1 MTTLSELLSH
11 DRMLPPLPAVER
23 TALAIG
29 LEPLTGAS
37 VYSRSLAVGFGGIFF
52 LCRIGPDKFLGILTH
67 EGSDLLTR
75 FIGDDRS
82 VLLEGQRLSV
92 KLCSLN
98 RANAL
103 ALRSLFPFTCPRV
116 IGVRKSVGCGDRL
129 GLATPGHVRALRAIW
144 LRGTHIAPI
153 FAQQS
158 IREMTRTGRTPE
170 QVLDDATWGVFQEGW
185 RDGFGSDADHL
196 KTEEDI
202 DRCVNAGFTL
212 YTIDPGD
219 HVDNQAHAAP
229 LSALRSAVEALPW
242 KMLKSSSSSLCDAY
256 LDKRFDLGDG
266 IVIAFTEEIGK
277 RVKEGDHGST
287 FGGNPLA
294 MAAAIGGIEALL
306 YDGVVEKAL
315 EAGGKL
321 RRMLEEVAEEH
332 GRMVRGVRGI
342 GLMSGLELR
351 FNPTPVL
358 KALQDH
364 GVLALKAGL
373 TVLRLL
379 PPYLISDEDL
389 ELLQSSLHRA
399 LGSQL

>member
-1 MTTLSELLSH
+1 VWGSVLRLLRFYAPRGIKLTRAEGQYVWDSEGRRYLDCHS
-11 DRMLPPLPAVER
+11 AYGV
-23 TALAIG
+23 A
-29 LEPLTGAS
+29 
-37 VYSRSLAVGFGGIFF
+37 
-52 LCRIGPDKFLGILTH
+52 FLGHRNPRVLKAIKAQLEKIIVASSAFDT
-67 EGSDLLTR
+67 EVSERLR
-75 FIGDDRS
+75 
-82 VLLEGQRLSV
+82 VLLERILPKNLQYYYM
-92 KLCSLN
+92 LN
-98 RANAL
+98 GGSEGVELALKIARKVTDRSKFISFINGFHGRTMGAL
-103 ALRSLFPFTCPRV
+103 AVTWNPKYRSGFGPFPWEVEFLPYNSVEAVEKKVDEEVAAV
-116 IGVRKSVGCGDRL
+116 ILEPVQGEG
-129 GLATPGHVRALRAIW
+129 GLAVASPEFLKA
-144 LRGTHIAPI
+144 
-153 FAQQS
+153 
-158 IREMTRTGRTPE
+158 IRERCDETGALMIVDEVQAGFGRTG
-170 QVLDDATWGVFQEGW
+170 VLWAHQRAGVEP
-185 RDGFGSDADHL
+185 
-196 KTEEDI
+196 DI
-202 DRCVNAGFTL
+202 MVAGKAIGGG
-212 YTIDPGD
+212 Y
-219 HVDNQAHAAP
+219 P
-229 LSALRSAVEALPW
+229 LS
-242 KMLKSSSSSLCDAY
+242 
-256 LDKRFDLGDG
+256 
-266 IVIAFTEEIGK
+266 VIAFTEEIGK

-321 RRMLEEVAEEH
+321 RRVLEEVAEEH

-399 LGSQL
+399 LGSQP